1 MHETAFDHFA
11 KQCRGWEYAEKQK
24 RSQMIWDGLAGNLTA
39 TYLHCQHRSMNWTQ
53 GEVVQVWRHDIE
65 ANAPW
70 PEVPCTCSSVETRK
84 VDLIDLLGRHHLK
97 EVPFCKCLSDPI
109 RLLYF
114 GYLASS
120 PTTPRTAFAIP
131 LVQFH
136 HRIWEFSA
144 ISATSFVDGLMAFH
158 DDRSESRLLAK
169 SHTHN
174 SRELR
179 RPFMQSVDLYR
190 RILTYSRKLMDDLL
204 QPSIADKWAS
214 KCPRCFGPALGEVK
228 VSPDEPDFIIAM
240 DGNFQHRH
248 QTHASKDSPTN
259 KDYPS
264 SFIPPAQVDV
274 HASVIKDTENR
285 AKDLKTACSDSHT
298 AANDVRNSTSWDRCD
313 DTGLFGSACRHDV
326 PLKLINIYKSGEKL
340 HYPVTIL
347 DHILHDLPEKKV
359 GVLYDIGC
367 HLKAHIEKR
376 QLLAQH
382 DGRLLFGTSVFHAYA
397 HQWRC
402 QIFFNPRFI
411 RLFGLSDGEGLERVW
426 SDLSPLVSGLRI
438 STRLHRLLSIHW
450 RVIFFSERTTRA
462 TGNWLWRKLC
472 NVFKVRFESKRVLTK
487 LANFTNPS
495 YPERTYNN
503 DFFRAQWQLER
514 EAYKAEKVA
523 QHEMQLALARL
534 LCLQEELDNF
544 WKTPGVQLSPEQT
557 LARTQ
562 SQQKLEAS
570 IAEQR
575 QKIGSST
582 VGLLIDDDKNKL
594 LLKLW
599 YSKQDVRVKYLALCA
614 EKRPLEDSRVPGKK
628 SKLGTHGKTALLT
641 AVRKHAVRLYQ
652 AIKLY
657 NDRLS
662 QFNARYPDHPF
673 SPPPIVYK
681 ELFTM
686 EADDAFW
693 NDGLFTNA
701 NEPWA
706 VDPHT
711 QRGMRQFAYFER
723 SEEEIRRIGW
733 EVRRTMRW
741 ASSRYRTLFNNL
753 EIQRKLFNDERHACL
768 VVDRILAHP
777 DLQIFPSRRDRRGVA
792 SNLFYN
798 DFLEHVDLMETW
810 NDDLLKA
817 FRHTASQGDPGDE
830 GNVWGMWRR
839 HIIDIETMRHKG
851 FLTTQLGSFRHY
863 FWDDNREYHIG
874 DDFDDNVNPP
884 FYYSPEDEYVEDDD
898 NDEEDQWIK
907 TLDDE
912 VLRFTIASAE
922 TNLYLNDLYD

>member
-1 MHETAFDHFA
+1 MTRRNPLYSQTLNTGSSQSARSQNQNSNQVRQQAAPFTEEQAKKVAVMLGHIPSTDPAPAKPPAEPTNEDVEDQDELINQYLPVDNDSLMHETAFDHFA
-11 KQCRGWEYAEKQK
+11 KQCQGWEYAEKQK
-24 RSQMIWDGLAGNLTA
+24 RLQMIWDGLAGNLTA

-53 GEVVQVWRHDIE
+53 GEAVQVWRHDIK

-84 VDLIDLLGRHHLK
+84 VDLIDLL
-97 EVPFCKCLSDPI
+97 
-109 RLLYF
+109 
-114 GYLASS
+114 
-120 PTTPRTAFAIP
+120 
-131 LVQFH
+131 
-136 HRIWEFSA
+136 
-144 ISATSFVDGLMAFH
+144 
-158 DDRSESRLLAK
+158 
-169 SHTHN
+169 
-174 SRELR
+174 
-179 RPFMQSVDLYR
+179 
-190 RILTYSRKLMDDLL
+190 
-204 QPSIADKWAS
+204 
-214 KCPRCFGPALGEVK
+214 
-228 VSPDEPDFIIAM
+228 
-240 DGNFQHRH
+240 
-248 QTHASKDSPTN
+248 
-259 KDYPS
+259 
-264 SFIPPAQVDV
+264 
-274 HASVIKDTENR
+274 
-285 AKDLKTACSDSHT
+285 
-298 AANDVRNSTSWDRCD
+298 ANDVRNSTLWDRCD
-313 DTGLFGSACRHDV
+313 DIGLFGSACRHDV
-326 PLKLINIYKSGEKL
+326 LLKLINIYKSGEKL

-347 DHILHDLPEKKV
+347 DHLLHDLPEKKV
-359 GVLYDIGC
+359 GVLYEIGC

-382 DGRLLFGTSVFHAYA
+382 EGRLLFSTSVFHAYA

-411 RLFGLSDGEGLERVW
+411 RLFGLSDGEGLER
-426 SDLSPLVSGLRI
+426 
-438 STRLHRLLSIHW
+438 
-450 RVIFFSERTTRA
+450 
-462 TGNWLWRKLC
+462 LC
-472 NVFKVRFESKRVLTK
+472 NRFKVRFKSKRVSTE

-495 YPERTYNN
+495 YPESTCNN
-503 DFFRAQWQLER
+503 NFFSENI
-514 EAYKAEKVA
+514 A
-523 QHEMQLALARL
+523 QHEMKLALARL

-575 QKIGSST
+575 QKIG
-582 VGLLIDDDKNKL
+582 
-594 LLKLW
+594 
-599 YSKQDVRVKYLALCA
+599 KQDVRVKYLALCP
-614 EKRPLEDSRVPGKK
+614 EKRPLEDRRVPGKK

-641 AVRKHAVRLYQ
+641 AVRKHAVKLYQ

-662 QFNARYPDHPF
+662 QFNTWYPDHPF
-673 SPPPIVYK
+673 SSPPIVYK

-686 EADDAFW
+686 EADDEFW
-693 NDGLFTNA
+693 NNGLFTNA

-706 VDPHT
+706 VNPHT
-711 QRGMRQFAYFER
+711 QQGMRQFAYFER

-733 EVRRTMRW
+733 EVRLTMRW

-753 EIQRKLFNDERHACL
+753 EMQGKLFNDERHACL

-777 DLQIFPSRRDRRGVA
+777 NLQIFPSRCNRRGVA

-817 FRHTASQGDPGDE
+817 FRHTAPQGDPGDK
-830 GNVWGMWRR
+830 GNVWGMWKQ
-839 HIIDIETMRHKG
+839 HIIEIETMRHKG

-884 FYYSPEDEYVEDDD
+884 FYYSPEDKYVEDND

-922 TNLYLNDLYD
+922 TKLYLNDLYE